1 MMIEKQNEFGE
12 VRISD
17 EVISVVSSIAV
28 GDVEGV
34 VGIYDSGKTGLF
46 GMKSLSKGV
55 SAEMR
60 DGVISVDIDIIVK
73 YGVKMQEVSW
83 EIQGK
88 VKNAVETMTGLL
100 VQKVNVGVKGI
111 QLPEISE

>member
-1 MMIEKQNEFGE
+1 MIEKQNNFGE

-34 VGIYDSGKTGLF
+34 VGIYDAGKTGLF
-46 GMKSLSKGV
+46 GIKSASKGV
-55 SAEMR
+55 SAEMK
-60 DGVISVDIDIIVK
+60 DNVISVDIDIVVK

-83 EIQGK
+83 EIQSK
-88 VKNAVETMTGLL
+88 VKNAVETMTGIM
-100 VQKVNVGVKGI
+100 VQKVNVNVKGI
-111 QLPEISE
+111 EIPETSE

>member
-1 MMIEKQNEFGE
+1 MIEKQNDFGE

-34 VGIYDSGKTGLF
+34 VGIYDAGKTGLF
-46 GMKSLSKGV
+46 GIKSSSKGV
-55 SAEMR
+55 TAEMK
-60 DGVISVDIDIIVK
+60 DNVISVDIDIVVK

-83 EIQGK
+83 EIQSK

-100 VQKVNVGVKGI
+100 VQKVNVNVKGI
-111 QLPEISE
+111 EIPEISE